1 MTYARIT
8 TVILFCASNIP
19 SVRAQRNS
27 TDNVIQFYQWK
38 ISRDPD
44 DFFNYD
50 KLGTAYIRKGR
61 ETGDIN
67 YYDLAERALKKSL
80 ELESSHREAIS
91 ATVHLASVY
100 FAEHRFK
107 DALQYAQK
115 ALTFGTGDMSP
126 YAIIGDAFL
135 EMGEY
140 DQAASAYSKLKE
152 SDRSPAPHQ
161 ALAYLQETRS
171 SNLEF
176 LKGNPQESIRH
187 MRNAVQAAISIQMP
201 KESIAWTELTLAD
214 QFVQSGDLKN
224 AEVAEQDALT
234 TYPGYHLAV
243 AGLAKIRSAQG
254 RLQDSIELY
263 RKALAIIPM
272 PAYAAALGDLYTELG
287 LSTEAKKQYDLV
299 EFIAH
304 LSAISKTVYN
314 RELAMFYADHGI
326 KLKDSLALAQREL
339 EVRHDIYTYDCL
351 AWALYQNGRITE
363 AAAAI
368 SRALALG
375 TKDPLLFFHAGTIYF
390 ALNDWD
396 RATEYLSGALR
407 INPRFHVLYASVAR
421 RKLQEMEQHRAQT
434 GTREQATTWQQH
446 DPQ

>member
-161 ALAYLQETRS
+161 ALA
-171 SNLEF
+171 
-176 LKGNPQESIRH
+176 
-187 MRNAVQAAISIQMP
+187 
-201 KESIAWTELTLAD
+201 
-214 QFVQSGDLKN
+214 
-224 AEVAEQDALT
+224 
-234 TYPGYHLAV
+234 
-243 AGLAKIRSAQG
+243 
-254 RLQDSIELY
+254 
-263 RKALAIIPM
+263 
-272 PAYAAALGDLYTELG
+272 
-287 LSTEAKKQYDLV
+287 
-299 EFIAH
+299 
-304 LSAISKTVYN
+304 
-314 RELAMFYADHGI
+314 
-326 KLKDSLALAQREL
+326 
-339 EVRHDIYTYDCL
+339 
-351 AWALYQNGRITE
+351 
-363 AAAAI
+363 
-368 SRALALG
+368 
-375 TKDPLLFFHAGTIYF
+375 
-390 ALNDWD
+390 
-396 RATEYLSGALR
+396 
-407 INPRFHVLYASVAR
+407 
-421 RKLQEMEQHRAQT
+421 
-434 GTREQATTWQQH
+434 
-446 DPQ
+446 